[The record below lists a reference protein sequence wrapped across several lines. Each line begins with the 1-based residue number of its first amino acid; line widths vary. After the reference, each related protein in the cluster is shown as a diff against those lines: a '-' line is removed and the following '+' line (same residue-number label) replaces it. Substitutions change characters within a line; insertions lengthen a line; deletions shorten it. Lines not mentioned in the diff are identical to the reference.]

1 MRLFT
6 SDYSKTVDVGTGS
19 IWNSIYSTAI
29 TLLSENIKRRVPL
42 AIEFLK
48 TGSCNASIAR
58 ETRIQLMAIHN
69 AFLAFASDAAVY
81 DWHKPTMPAPWKGHI
96 APSVTSC
103 ANLYTTAEGKDLFK
117 EVLNLLEYAERKS
130 LDISAE

>member
-48 TGSCNASIAR
+48 TGFCNACIAG
-58 ETRIQLMAIHN
+58 ETRTQLMAIHN
-69 AFLAFASDAAVY
+69 AFLAFAPDAAVY
-81 DWHKPTMPAPWKGHI
+81 DWRNPAMPAPWRGYI
-96 APSVTSC
+96 ASSVTSC
-103 ANLYTTAEGKDLFK
+103 ANLYTTADGKDLFK

-130 LDISAE
+130 LDVSAE